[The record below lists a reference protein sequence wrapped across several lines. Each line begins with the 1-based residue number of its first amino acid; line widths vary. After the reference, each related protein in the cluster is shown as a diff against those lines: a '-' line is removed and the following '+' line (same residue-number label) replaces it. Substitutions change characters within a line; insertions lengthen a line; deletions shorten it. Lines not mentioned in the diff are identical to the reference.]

1 MGEVIS
7 RLKLGQRLAQDRRA
21 GRRIVFTNGC
31 FDVLHA
37 GHVMLL
43 AKAKR
48 RGDVLLV
55 GLNSDASVRRL
66 KGGGRP
72 VVPARDR
79 AAVLAALGCVDYVTF
94 FDEDTPLNL
103 IRSVVPDVLVKGG
116 DYRLNEIVGAD
127 VVRAAGGRVIRIRL
141 LPGRSSSAILRKIRA
156 L

>member
-7 RLKLGQRLAQDRRA
+7 RLKLGERLAQDRRA

-103 IRSVVPDVLVKGG
+103 ISSVVPDVLVKGG
-116 DYRLNEIVGAD
+116 DYKLNEIVGAD

-141 LPGRSSSAILRKIRA
+141 LPGRSSSAILRKVRA